1 MTQDGWTL
9 VMLASQN
16 GHTATVELLHRLG
29 ADVKAAKQV
38 RRLRAIM
45 RARAVV

>member
-1 MTQDGWTL
+1 ML
-9 VMLASQN
+9 VSQN

-29 ADVKAAKQV
+29 ADVKAAKQA

-45 RARAVV
+45 RAWEQWCDARCRP